1 MALFAIKFELYF
13 EVPVF
18 GGIEDVHDFL
28 FAHALEVDK
37 HFFQD

>member
-13 EVPVF
+13 EVSVF

-28 FAHALEVDK
+28 FADALEVDK